1 MKSHK
6 SIKISSILSRT
17 ESKLMESLII
27 AIISYARCLCVIVDG
42 GNTVMKARSV

>member
-27 AIISYARCLCVIVDG
+27 AISYARCLCVTVDG
-42 GNTVMKARSV
+42 GSTVMKAWSV